1 MKSFA
6 ARRLFASGLLL
17 SVSNALMAEP
27 TTQAP
32 RPNII
37 LIVAD
42 DLGYSDVG
50 FNAKQFGYDAKTS
63 DVIALNATPRMDKLA
78 AKGTLFT
85 QAYVAHPFCGP
96 SRMALM
102 SGRMPHTYGG
112 KKNLPDVARNL
123 VDSDGSPYNERGIP
137 VDETLMSTVLK
148 NAGYRTGCIGKW
160 HMGSSIPFHPNTRGF
175 DEFYGFV
182 GGGHGY
188 YPSESDKVEKKVN
201 DYQYLLE
208 RNGTPELSR
217 EGAHL
222 TDTLTDE
229 TLKFIKESAAKGEP
243 FFAYVAY
250 NAPHSP
256 LQAKTEDLAFLYPDH
271 KPEKPENGVNYQDYT
286 KRQNTVALIYGLDRG
301 VGRIVDAL
309 EDPNGDGDQA
319 DSILNNTLLVFLSDN
334 GGDMDDKHAS
344 TNNPLAG
351 AKGATLEGGIR
362 VPMFMHWPET
372 IKAGG
377 VYTHPVLAL
386 DLYPTFTRLAGAAIP
401 ESKKLDGVDM
411 WDKFLANES
420 PHTGESIFWL
430 RHHGVGNE
438 VAILKDNFKA
448 YRKNNGKWKL
458 IDLAKDIAE
467 TKDISKGNEAL
478 LHGLIDDGRVW
489 SGTHVAPLWHDTV
502 GSRDGWIKNA
512 MPRYDATFSY

>member
-1 MKSFA
+1 MNCLRPLFILFYTSSLFHEVLA
-6 ARRLFASGLLL
+6 AEA
-17 SVSNALMAEP
+17 
-27 TTQAP
+27 Q

-42 DLGYSDVG
+42 DLGYSDVA
-50 FNAKQFGYDAKTS
+50 FNAKHFGYDAKTS
-63 DVIALNATPRMDKLA
+63 DVIALNATPRMDSLVSR
-78 AKGTLFT
+78 GTLFT

-112 KKNLPDVARNL
+112 QKNLPDVARNL
-123 VDSDGSPYNERGIP
+123 CDQDGSPYNDRGIP
-137 VDETLMSTVLK
+137 VDEMLVSTVLK
-148 NAGYRTGCIGKW
+148 KSGYRTGCIGKW
-160 HMGSSIPFHPNTRGF
+160 HMGSSTPFHPNTRGF

-208 RNGTPELSR
+208 RNGTPELSPA
-217 EGAHL
+217 GAHL

-229 TLKFIKESAAKGEP
+229 TLKFIKESTTKGEP

-286 KRQNTVALIYGLDRG
+286 KRQNTVALVYGLDRG

-309 EDPNGDGDQA
+309 EDPNGDGDKA

-334 GGDMDDKHAS
+334 GGDMDDNHAS

-362 VPMFMHWPET
+362 VPMFMLWPGT
-372 IKAGG
+372 IQAGE
-377 VYTHPVLAL
+377 VCNHPVLAL
-386 DLYPTFTRLAGAAIP
+386 DLYPTFARLARAAIP
-401 ESKKLDGVDM
+401 EGKKLDGVDM

-420 PHTGESIFWL
+420 PHAGESIFWL

-438 VAILKDNFKA
+438 VAILKDNLKA

-458 IDLAKDIAE
+458 IDLAKDIGE
-467 TKDISKGNEAL
+467 TKDISTGNETL
-478 LHGLIDDGRVW
+478 LRGLIDDGRKW
-489 SGTHVAPLWHDTV
+489 SGTHIAPLWHDTI
-502 GSRDGWIKNA
+502 GSRDGWYKNG
-512 MPRYDATFSY
+512 MPKYDATFSY